1 MGEGHGN
8 GINGNGQTFN
18 FGLDG
23 GVESENDT
31 P

>member
-1 MGEGHGN
+1 MGDGVNG
-8 GINGNGQTFN
+8 GINGNGQTFS

-23 GVESENDT
+23 GVEGENDT